1 MGEPDYEVALIAGPD
16 GVASVKSLQ
25 DNGRT
30 PNLAM
35 RVVDEAQSE
44 ELTA

>member
-1 MGEPDYEVALIAGPD
+1 MAEPDYEVALIAGPD

-30 PNLAM
+30 PTYAM
-35 RVVDEAQSE
+35 RVVHAQSE